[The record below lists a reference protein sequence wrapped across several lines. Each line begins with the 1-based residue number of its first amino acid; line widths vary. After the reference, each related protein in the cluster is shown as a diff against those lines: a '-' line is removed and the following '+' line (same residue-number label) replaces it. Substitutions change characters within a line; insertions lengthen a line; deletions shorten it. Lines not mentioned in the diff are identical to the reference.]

1 MTIAYEMHAFP
12 SRAELASTLAKTIA
26 DKLGDAI
33 ATRGVG
39 FIAVS
44 GGSTPA
50 MLFAELSKATIDWKK
65 VIVTLID
72 ERLVPPDSAR
82 SNARLV
88 ADKLM
93 QGPAAAARFVP
104 LYHGTDDGEEAAR
117 RARAELGELPWPL
130 DVAVLGMG
138 GDGHTASFF
147 PDAHDLADLLAA
159 DAGRLVLPVEA
170 ASAGEH
176 RLTLTL
182 GKIVEAGLL
191 ALHIEGV
198 EKRQVLERALGGEK
212 LPIRAPIEAS
222 PRPVQ
227 IFWAE

>member
-1 MTIAYEMHAFP
+1 MDLAYEMHVFP
-12 SRAELASTLAKTIA
+12 SRSELAEKLATTIGE
-26 DKLGDAI
+26 KLSHAI
-33 ATRGVG
+33 AARGLG

-50 MLFAELSKATIDWKK
+50 LLFAELSKAAIDWKK

-72 ERLVPPDSAR
+72 ERLVPATSPR
-82 SNARLV
+82 SNAKLV
-88 ADKLM
+88 ADKLL

-104 LYHGTDDGEEAAR
+104 LYHGTDDPETAATL
-117 RARAELGELPWPL
+117 AKAALGNLPWPL
-130 DVAVLGMG
+130 DMAVLGMG

-147 PDAHDLADLLAA
+147 PDAPNLAELLAA
-159 DAGRLVLPVEA
+159 DAARLVLPVEA

-191 ALHIEGV
+191 ALHIEGQ
-198 EKRQVLERALGGEK
+198 EKRTVLDRALGGEK
-212 LPIRAPIEAS
+212 LPIRAAFEAA
-222 PRPVQ
+222 PRPVE

>member
-1 MTIAYEMHAFP
+1 MPIAYELHAFP
-12 SRAELASTLAKTIA
+12 SRPELAEKLAATIA
-26 DKLGDAI
+26 EKLSDAI
-33 ATRGVG
+33 AKRGTG

-50 MLFAELSKATIDWKK
+50 LLFAELSRAAIDWKK

-72 ERLVPPDSAR
+72 ERLVPPASPR

-88 ADKLM
+88 ADKLL

-104 LYHGTDDGEEAAR
+104 LYHGTDDGEEAADL
-117 RARAELGELPWPL
+117 ARAALAELPWPL

-147 PDAHDLADLLAA
+147 PDAPDLAELLAA
-159 DAGRLVLPVEA
+159 DAAKLVLHVEA

-182 GKIVEAGLL
+182 GRIAEAGLL
-191 ALHIEGV
+191 ALHIEGPD
-198 EKRQVLERALGGEK
+198 KRQVLDRALGGEK
-212 LPIRAPIEAS
+212 LPIRAAFEAA
-222 PRPVQ
+222 PRPVE